1 MIFSEAFSPLNNVS
15 LLWLRDVDMVDEPR
29 LAEMKDDVIIFF
41 LFVWSSCDIPFLFYV
56 GTF

>member
-41 LFVWSSCDIPFLFYV
+41 LFVWSSCDIPFLFYA